1 VSHLA
6 AWSNAAPLDAD
17 RSALV
22 ELAGVLV
29 GRSETVPLVVRL
41 LTAAVPLDSPQG
53 IVDGLA
59 AVAGAV
65 VDRPRAEQIAA
76 DALGTRIALVPDLA
90 EVGRSAAELL
100 AALEDRAHGLFAL
113 ALLEGGRRL
122 GWPRQWR
129 DVVHQLRRHPVADV
143 RAAALDLVLD

>member
-1 VSHLA
+1 VA
-6 AWSNAAPLDAD
+6 
-17 RSALV
+17 
-22 ELAGVLV
+22 
-29 GRSETVPLVVRL
+29 
-41 LTAAVPLDSPQG
+41 LDSPQG

-65 VDRPRAEQIAA
+65 VDRPRAEQVAA

-90 EVGRSAAELL
+90 EVGRAAAELL
-100 AALEDRAHGLFAL
+100 AAHEDRAHGLFAL

-122 GWPRQWR
+122 GWPQRWQ
-129 DVVHQLRRHPVADV
+129 DQVHQLRRHPVADV